1 MSKFYLKLS
10 VILLLI
16 LVLSSFSGCID
27 NSSND
32 SSTDNTGYGEDF
44 EFTLLDGSKMKMS
57 EFKGNIVLI
66 DLFGVNCQPCHY
78 QMTTLEEISNVY
90 KFKGVEI
97 VSINVWI
104 SLGETSELVEEF
116 LIYFRDQ
123 LQINLDWTFGV
134 DDDEGTIFNKYI
146 PEGSGVPT
154 IYILDKNGNIYYS
167 NAGYT
172 DYSILSGKL
181 EELINSGG
189 I

>member
-1 MSKFYLKLS
+1 MIKFYSKLS
-10 VILLLI
+10 VIIVLTLLI
-16 LVLSSFSGCID
+16 SLFSGCID
-27 NSSND
+27 NSSKDASND
-32 SSTDNTGYGEDF
+32 NNEYTEDF
-44 EFTLLDGSKMKMS
+44 EFALLDGSKMEMS
-57 EFKGNIVLI
+57 EFKGKIVII

-78 QMTTLEEISNVY
+78 QMPVLEEISNVY
-90 KFKGVEI
+90 KFKGVEL

-104 SLGETSELVEEF
+104 SLGETPELVEEF

-123 LQINLDWTFGV
+123 LNIDLDWTFGV
-134 DDDEGTIFNKYI
+134 DDEAGTIFKQYI

>member
-1 MSKFYLKLS
+1 MAKFYKQLS
-10 VILLLI
+10 IIILLTLI
-16 LVLSSFSGCID
+16 ISSFSGCID
-27 NSSND
+27 ISSKD
-32 SSTDNTGYGEDF
+32 TSGDNNEYAEDI
-44 EFTLLDGSKMKMS
+44 EFTLLDGSKKKMS
-57 EFKGNIVLI
+57 EFKGNIVLL

-78 QMTTLEEISNVY
+78 QMAALEEISNVY
-90 KFKGVEI
+90 KFKGVEL

-104 SLGETSELVEEF
+104 SMGETSELVEEL
-116 LIYFRDQ
+116 LIYFKEQ
-123 LQINLDWTFGV
+123 LNIDLDWTFGV
-134 DDDEGTIFNKYI
+134 DDKKGTIFNKYI

-172 DYSILSGKL
+172 EYSVLSGIL